1 MSFDRAFKKSKKN
14 SGNYERNFMEIV
26 EDRHFERNL
35 RMIIL
40 IDMMARPFVVAKKRK
55 QMPVNEEHQVTKLP
69 TTWVRAMKWLLH
81 CEKL

>member
-1 MSFDRAFKKSKKN
+1 
-14 SGNYERNFMEIV
+14 
-26 EDRHFERNL
+26 
-35 RMIIL
+35 MIIL

-81 CEKL
+81 LRKIVIICSQNDDIQMQILKNLNYGKIQLF